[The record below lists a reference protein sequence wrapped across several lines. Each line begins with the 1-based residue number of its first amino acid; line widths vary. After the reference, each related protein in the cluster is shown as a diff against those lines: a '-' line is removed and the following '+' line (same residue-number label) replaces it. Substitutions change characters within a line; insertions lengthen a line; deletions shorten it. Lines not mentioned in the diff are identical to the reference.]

1 MPDLT
6 ASDTRTRR
14 LGPLTITLLPRRWRQ
29 RFMRR
34 RLVEWVA
41 RWQPAPAALIV
52 LTVGLVVHEIAY
64 ALAGGDEY
72 PLVVLADH
80 TRVFVLS
87 HGGLDALGVGALL
100 VATLALIDLARN
112 RQRGTS

>member
-1 MPDLT
+1 MPDPT
-6 ASDTRTRR
+6 ASDARTRR
-14 LGPLTITLLPRRWRQ
+14 LGPLTITLLPRRWRR
-29 RFMRR
+29 RFLRR
-34 RLVEWVA
+34 RLVEWIA
-41 RWQPAPAALIV
+41 GWQPAIATLIV
-52 LTVGLVVHEIAY
+52 LVVGLVVHEITY

-72 PLVVLADH
+72 PLAVLADD
-80 TRVFVLS
+80 TRLFVLS